1 MYEKNEPLSKIQYDV
16 MMENFQ
22 EYMIV
27 GGMPLIVKTFVEN
40 KTYTGILEMQ
50 KQIILDYE
58 EDITKY
64 AGGLDKTKILNAY
77 RKFLYF

>member
-1 MYEKNEPLSKIQYDV
+1 MTKNEPLSKIQYDV
-16 MMENFQ
+16 MMDNFQ

-50 KQIILDYE
+50 KQIILME
-58 EDITKY
+58 C
-64 AGGLDKTKILNAY
+64 
-77 RKFLYF
+77 